1 MSPLWIIALHGAALA
16 LAYLLLVFAHE
27 KAWYWHA
34 LSIVAAIGVG
44 VSLLRGWPTY
54 EAELAASLLFA
65 FLLLWGFAGP
75 VLAELHQRDHPSHG

>member
-1 MSPLWIIALHGAALA
+1 MSPLWIISLHGAALA

-34 LSIVAAIGVG
+34 LSIAIAVGVG
-44 VSLLRGWPTY
+44 VSLLRGLPTF

-75 VLAELHQRDHPSHG
+75 VLAELHHRDHASHG